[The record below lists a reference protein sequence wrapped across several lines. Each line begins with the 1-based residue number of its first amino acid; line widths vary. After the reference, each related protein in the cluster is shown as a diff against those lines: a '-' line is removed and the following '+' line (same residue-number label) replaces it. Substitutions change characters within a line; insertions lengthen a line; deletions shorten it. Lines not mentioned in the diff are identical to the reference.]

1 MTQETTP
8 TSGGPSSSQDANQ
21 AGNQRIGLLGW
32 FASNAYAANFLMVT
46 LIVAGI
52 ISIGIVKQQ
61 VLPSVKP
68 NEVSVSV
75 SYLGASPDEIVD
87 GVILPIESEV
97 EGLDVVKRI
106 ESTAVE
112 GLGTVRVDLQDG
124 VNRDIALQ
132 DIRNAVDTIQTFPD
146 DAEPPRTDL
155 PADRNQVLRYGIVVD
170 APDREI
176 FDYANA
182 LKDRLLALSNVSQ
195 VTISG
200 LREPEISIEIPEAT
214 LRSLDLSYD
223 DIAAIVSRF
232 SVDTPAGAIRSEGRQ
247 LLLRGEGRK
256 ETASDFANVP
266 IASGP
271 RGVVRLGD
279 VATLRDGFRD
289 TDRHFRI
296 NGRTGFAIEI
306 YQVGDQKPL
315 DVAAAVETLFE
326 EFEAEQPDSVEIIKL
341 FDLTKDYRERIGLLT
356 ENGVLGFVLILVLL
370 ALFLEPRVA
379 FWVAAGVPVALIS
392 ALSVFPFFGVSIN
405 MLSLFAFI
413 LVLGVVVDD
422 AIIVGEAI
430 FSRIEAGVS
439 PSEAAIQGAQ
449 RMLAPVLLAVA
460 TNIIAFAPLLFAP
473 GELGQFLVNIPM
485 VATIVFVFSLIE
497 ALLILPAHLAHAAKT
512 GGAEDRDTNS
522 ASFFGFL
529 ERISSA
535 ASRGF
540 SNFEQKVYAP
550 LVRSA
555 VASPGVTTVIF
566 VAVAIVVLGFTIS
579 GRLPFRLA
587 PSVEGRGVTATYSL
601 AVSAPFDAT
610 KAYAETL
617 IDAAERAVE
626 KIGAEDAFIAAIED
640 LGAGGNETGSVNL
653 VFVPSEERDFGLADF
668 VSVWRREIPP
678 VADIESFSIL
688 YRIGPGAGAA
698 FEAELSHPDI
708 EALRAISA
716 RAAARVAEFPG
727 ATDIDDGFAL
737 GKPQYS
743 YVLTREGQALGL
755 TESDLGRALR
765 SRFEGA
771 EARRQLRGQD
781 ELRIRVRPPLSDIR
795 SEGALDKIVVNN
807 AAGVEA
813 FLGDIAE
820 YRQDRAFQEINR
832 VDGKTT
838 VTVSADADTDV
849 IEPTALMDAFAN
861 QIMPPLLQE
870 YPQLSWRFG
879 GQAEEDREAVA
890 LLQTGSAG
898 AVFLI
903 FSILAVTFRSL
914 RLAGV
919 VMATIPFSILA
930 AFVGHAT
937 LGYAISFLSIFGII
951 ALSGLVINGSL
962 VLVLRY
968 REALEE
974 GAKARDA
981 LIDAAVRRFRPITL
995 TAMTTTAGLTPL
1007 LFEQSLQAQ
1016 FLVPMAISLSFGAL
1030 FSVFVVLIFIPAF
1043 ATLVTPELR
1052 NAPESKSDAPDAD
1065 AALARPA

>member
-1 MTQETTP
+1 MTNQTTQ
-8 TSGGPSSSQDANQ
+8 GGAAFGP
-21 AGNQRIGLLGW
+21 GHGGGLLSW
-32 FASNAYAANFLMVT
+32 FASNAYAANFLMVS
-46 LIVAGI
+46 LIFAGF
-52 ISIGIVKQQ
+52 ISIGTVKQQ
-61 VLPSVKP
+61 VLPSIKP

-87 GVILPIESEV
+87 GIILPIESEV
-97 EGLDVVKRI
+97 EGLDVVKRV

-112 GLGTVRVDLQDG
+112 GLGTVRVELQDG

-182 LKDRLLALSNVSQ
+182 LKDRLLALSDVSQ
-195 VTISG
+195 VTLDG
-200 LREPEISIEIPEAT
+200 MREPEISIEIPEST
-214 LRSLDLSYD
+214 LRSLGLSYD
-223 DIAAIVSRF
+223 DVAAIVSRF
-232 SVDTPAGAIRSEGRQ
+232 SVDTPAGAIRSDGRQ

-256 ETASDFANVP
+256 ETASDFADVP

-289 TDRHFRI
+289 TDRFYRI
-296 NGRTGFAIEI
+296 NGRSGFAIEI

-315 DVAAAVETLFE
+315 EVAAAVEELFE

-341 FDLTKDYRERIGLLT
+341 FDITKDYRDRIQLLT
-356 ENGVLGFVLILVLL
+356 ENGVLGFFLILVLL
-370 ALFLEPRVA
+370 AMFLEPRVA

-430 FSRIEAGVS
+430 YSRIEAGVS
-439 PSEAAIQGAQ
+439 PAQAAAEGAQ

-473 GELGQFLVNIPM
+473 GDLGQFLVNIPM

-497 ALLILPAHLAHAAKT
+497 ALLILPAHLAHAGKV
-512 GGAEDRDTNS
+512 GDKQDHSGV
-522 ASFFGFL
+522 FGFL
-529 ERISSA
+529 GRMSSA
-535 ASRGF
+535 TSRGF
-540 SNFEQKVYAP
+540 SNFEKNIYAP
-550 LVRSA
+550 MVRSA
-555 VASPGVTTVIF
+555 VKSPGLTTIVFAAVSILVIGY
-566 VAVAIVVLGFTIS
+566 VAS

-601 AVSAPFDAT
+601 AVSAPFEAT
-610 KAYAETL
+610 KDYADTL
-617 IDAAERAVE
+617 IDAAERAIVS
-626 KIGAEDAFIAAIED
+626 IDGEDAFIAAIKD
-640 LGAGGNETGSVNL
+640 LGANGNETGSVNL
-653 VFVPSEERDFGLADF
+653 VFVPSEERDFGLAEF
-668 VSVWRREIPP
+668 VSAWRREIPP
-678 VADIESFSIL
+678 VADVESFSIL
-688 YRIGPGAGAA
+688 FRIGPGAGGA
-698 FEAELSHPDI
+698 FEADLSHPDI
-708 EALRAISA
+708 EVLREASA
-716 RAAARVAEFPG
+716 RAAAGIAEFPG
-727 ATDIDDGFAL
+727 ATDIDDGFSL

-755 TESDLGRALR
+755 SESDLGRALR

-781 ELRIRVRPPLSDIR
+781 ELRIRVRPPLDDIR
-795 SEGALDKIVVNN
+795 DEGALDRIVVRN

-813 FLGDIAE
+813 FLGDVAQSRE
-820 YRQDRAFQEINR
+820 ERAFQEINR
-832 VDGKTT
+832 IDGKTT

-849 IEPTALMDAFAN
+849 IEPTALMDAFTN

-870 YPQLSWRFG
+870 YPQLSWSFG
-879 GQAEEDREAVA
+879 GQAEEDQEALS
-890 LLQTGSAG
+890 LLRTGSAA

-919 VMATIPFSILA
+919 VMATIPFSALA
-930 AFVGHAT
+930 AFAGHVIM
-937 LGYAISFLSIFGII
+937 GYPINFLSIFGII

-968 REALEE
+968 REGLEG
-974 GAKARDA
+974 GAAARDA

-1016 FLVPMAISLSFGAL
+1016 FLIPMAISLSFGAL

-1043 ATLVTPELR
+1043 ATLVSPELR
-1052 NAPESKSDAPDAD
+1052 NAPSD
-1065 AALARPA
+1065 